1 MKTNKKFDK
10 QARQGDVFVEEV
22 SSIPTNAKKLEAV
35 NGRYILADGEVTGH
49 HHAVEAIPG
58 ISAYELEGKIYLHVD
73 EAPAELTHEEHGH
86 FNLPAGKTFESYIQ
100 KEYVQGYTRNVAD

>member
-1 MKTNKKFDK
+1 
-10 QARQGDVFVEEV
+10 
-22 SSIPTNAKKLEAV
+22 
-35 NGRYILADGEVTGH
+35 
-49 HHAVEAIPG
+49 
-58 ISAYELEGKIYLHVD
+58 VD